1 MARCTVIPRLLWGGR
16 VVFLVFLA
24 QLRVGWQCDDFPATA
39 RFIKRTI
46 FYFFFRTTMTPGV
59 HFKLKLTH
67 AASVWCCVWNPL
79 PDSSVSSLST
89 PPPPPS
95 PPPTPDSV
103 SPPRWFISPGCV
115 LSTSRPPKG
124 SAVSESPVLSIA
136 WRCSSGAPSSCR
148 TMTISFKV
156 AAPVLYAQVQKKSH
170 KHTKN
175 CHCSSC
181 CCLCLLC
188 LVLPSQ

>member
-1 MARCTVIPRLLWGGR
+1 
-16 VVFLVFLA
+16 
-24 QLRVGWQCDDFPATA
+24 
-39 RFIKRTI
+39 
-46 FYFFFRTTMTPGV
+46 MTPGV

-156 AAPVLYAQVQKKSH
+156 AAPVLYAQVQKNNNTQTH
-170 KHTKN
+170 KN
-175 CHCSSC
+175 LS
-181 CCLCLLC
+181 LFELLLSLS
-188 LVLPSQ
+188 LVFGVAVPVKILFVVAAVE

>member
-1 MARCTVIPRLLWGGR
+1 MHSNPPSALRRKGC
-16 VVFLVFLA
+16 FLFFFGTAACLA
-24 QLRVGWQCDDFPATA
+24 DSAMTFQQQPDSLNGQF
-39 RFIKRTI
+39 
-46 FYFFFRTTMTPGV
+46 FFFRTTMTPGV

-79 PDSSVSSLST
+79 PDSSVSSLS
-89 PPPPPS
+89 PPS
-95 PPPTPDSV
+95 SPALTPPTPDSV

-156 AAPVLYAQVQKKSH
+156 AAPVLYAQVQNKTH